1 MRQYLDTHQICKN
14 ASWYEYGMNYN
25 YEDKSEH
32 SKVRRIMDRLRQ
44 CSNWLREV
52 IFGTQSSWFFV
63 YGRVLRNVRLPEVT
77 QRNNILSY
85 KVGGKDD
92 LS

>member
-1 MRQYLDTHQICKN
+1 MKCRSNVGSIFGRFL
-14 ASWYEYGMNYN
+14 G
-25 YEDKSEH
+25 
-32 SKVRRIMDRLRQ
+32 LRQ

-63 YGRVLRNVRLPEVT
+63 YGRVLRNVSLPEVT
-77 QRNNILSY
+77 QPNNILSY